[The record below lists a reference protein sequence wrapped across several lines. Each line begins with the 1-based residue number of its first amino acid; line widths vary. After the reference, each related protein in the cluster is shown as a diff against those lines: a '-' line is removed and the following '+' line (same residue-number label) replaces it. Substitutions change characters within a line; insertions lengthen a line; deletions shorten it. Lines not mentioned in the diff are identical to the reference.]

1 MNFECDVL
9 VLAQDSGSYCEFAF
23 PLVVAKVGN
32 TGYRLDV
39 GGRSVGEF
47 VRREHAVHV
56 MNFIVGQRNYYMYD
70 QTKLKSVVISIPSNE
85 DMEKIPDEYLLTGF
99 PKVDDEQTA
108 DETTEQAVDAE

>member
-1 MNFECDVL
+1 MDFKCDVL
-9 VLAQDSGSYCEFAF
+9 VLAQDGGSYFEFAF
-23 PLVVAKVGN
+23 PLTVAKVGN

-47 VRREHAVHV
+47 ARREYAVHV

-85 DMEKIPDEYLLTGF
+85 DMEKIPNEYLLTGF
-99 PKVDDEQTA
+99 PKEDDGQTVE
-108 DETTEQAVDAE
+108 ETTMDEG